1 MVLPSL
7 PMRKEVGMLD
17 LETAATTDRDNS
29 LVVIP
34 RDLLML
40 IRHALHGMQF
50 GNVTL
55 VVHDGHVVQLD
66 RVEHTR
72 HKRTGRSH

>member
-1 MVLPSL
+1 
-7 PMRKEVGMLD
+7 MLD

>member
-1 MVLPSL
+1 
-7 PMRKEVGMLD
+7 MLE

-29 LVVIP
+29 LVAIP
-34 RDLLML
+34 RDLLVL